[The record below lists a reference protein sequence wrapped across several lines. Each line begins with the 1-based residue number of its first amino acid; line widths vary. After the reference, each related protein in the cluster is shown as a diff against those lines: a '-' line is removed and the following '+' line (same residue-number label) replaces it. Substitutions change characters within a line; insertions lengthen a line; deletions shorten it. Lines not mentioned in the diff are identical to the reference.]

1 MGATG
6 SRGLTLARGGRKRLL
21 GDHDLRIVLQFVEAT
36 VGDHVSRID
45 AGHSG
50 QASIGDASL
59 DVADLR
65 RVILNDINK
74 RRLPVVLNGGGR
86 NQSNALQGVH
96 QQPGVYKLIGKK
108 RVVLVIEE
116 RTHLDSAGGGID
128 LVIEGE
134 ELSAGDF
141 SLLSSIESIEAQLF
155 SVPGLGLHLSQT
167 VFRD

>member
-1 MGATG
+1 
-6 SRGLTLARGGRKRLL
+6 
-21 GDHDLRIVLQFVEAT
+21 
-36 VGDHVSRID
+36 
-45 AGHSG
+45 
-50 QASIGDASL
+50 
-59 DVADLR
+59 R

-108 RVVLVIEE
+108 RV
-116 RTHLDSAGGGID
+116 D

-167 VFRD
+167 VFRDGKDHGNRLQLSDHGQSGSSV